1 MDLHHVH
8 VFASDIETT
17 IQWWSR
23 HLGAKVFFDEKL
35 AGTRNVFLAVG
46 TGRLHIYDQ
55 APKDRGRGAI
65 HHLGIKVADLR
76 GVWQRLQAE
85 GLTSPH
91 GLREQNGW
99 RYVMIAAP
107 DGILLELFEF
117 DDPSA
122 AVNLSAC
129 QRCTAPMNT
138 SKRGV

>member
-8 VFASDIETT
+8 VFAGDMERT
-17 IQWWSR
+17 INCWWR
-23 HLGAKVFFDEKL
+23 HVVAKFFFDEKL

-76 GVWQRLQAE
+76 RAWQRLQAE

-91 GLREQNGW
+91 GLREHNGW

-122 AVNLSAC
+122 AANLNG
-129 QRCTAPMNT
+129 RI
-138 SKRGV
+138 

>member
-8 VFASDIETT
+8 VFAGDIEAT
-17 IQWWSR
+17 IEWWSR
-23 HLGAKVFFDEKL
+23 HLDAKVIFDEKL
-35 AGTRNVFLAVG
+35 AGARNVFLAVG

-55 APKDRGRGAI
+55 APKDRGRSAI

-76 GVWQRLQAE
+76 GVWRRLQAE

-122 AVNLSAC
+122 AVNLNGLN
-129 QRCTAPMNT
+129 MNAD
-138 SKRGV
+138 